1 MAAGVLA
8 TAANMRNRVM
18 TRASRI
24 VCVVLVAAGALL
36 PITASAIPIPSPTLA
51 SILLPPPSGYAEL
64 ASAPFHGQFTSSA
77 YAASWGK
84 QSVEAEAALNEAGF
98 VDAYATFWVDQLA
111 KRALI
116 EYVVAF
122 EGGQGARSWLSFA
135 ETGSKADPTYQH
147 ANTMSGIDPYYGQHN
162 VYPSHAILDEFA
174 FVKGNDYFV
183 VGYESL
189 QDDVLNLAMTRAK
202 NQYSAAPGSTIPTT
216 QWPENANA
224 ASSQSPAFGFGG
236 LVALPGIGEIAGQ
249 DDSIGAGILCLRRH
263 RLDRNRVASN
273 QRQARAFSRERLGDG
288 AAHALGG
295 AGNHRDA
302 SFEHQVHGPLAVIP
316 AERSRAFARDFDH
329 RTDLHVFVERLTGG
343 ADFVFGFA
351 K

>member
-1 MAAGVLA
+1 
-8 TAANMRNRVM
+8 M

-36 PITASAIPIPSPTLA
+36 PITASAIPIPSPSLA

-84 QSVEAEAALNEAGF
+84 QSVEAETALNEAGF

-183 VGYESL
+183 VGFESL
-189 QDDVLNLAMTRAK
+189 QNDVLNLAMTRAK
-202 NQYSAAPGSTIPTT
+202 NQYSAAPGSTIPIA

-224 ASSQSPAFGFGG
+224 ASSQSPAFAFGG
-236 LVALPGIGEIAGQ
+236 LVADALVVVLVAGL
-249 DDSIGAGILCLRRH
+249 IGAVAALVIRRRRRSAVPAGESWTAVQLSPDGH
-263 RLDRNRVASN
+263 FWWDGQGWRDTAVEAPPFAQRTSDALYWWDGSKWRPVPLEPVRV
-273 QRQARAFSRERLGDG
+273 R
-288 AAHALGG
+288 
-295 AGNHRDA
+295 
-302 SFEHQVHGPLAVIP
+302 
-316 AERSRAFARDFDH
+316 
-329 RTDLHVFVERLTGG
+329 
-343 ADFVFGFA
+343 
-351 K
+351 